1 MVSKNINT
9 NTVLD
14 FDGERFSIRQIKD
27 GYINYIQLST
37 KEAETLGYD
46 IKQAIRVHKA
56 LR

>member
-1 MVSKNINT
+1 MISKNINT